1 MNAPDALVVVGA
13 GQAGA
18 ELAVTARQ
26 LGWPGPIHLVGAEL
40 HPPYQRPPLS
50 KGLLAGGGS
59 TTATPVR
66 ALPTYAAAGVDLV
79 LGTSVTGVDL
89 ARRTVELDDGRT
101 LGYRSLALT
110 TGGRPRRLPL
120 VEGTAADTLHTLE
133 DARSLGA
140 ALRPGLRLLVV
151 GGGFVGLEVA
161 AVAAGHGAAV
171 TVVEARPR
179 LLERTCPAPVAAF
192 FAAAHAARGVD
203 VRTGVSVVRVD
214 RTAVG
219 LVVHLDD
226 GSTVAVD
233 RVLAGIGQVA
243 DDALARS
250 AGLAVHD
257 GVLVDQRARTSDPHV
272 VAAGDCTRQLHGFLG
287 VRLRLESQQN
297 AGDQARIAARTAC
310 GLPPVA
316 AAVPT
321 FWSDQY
327 EHTLQIAGVAAP
339 GDRQVVR
346 GDPRGGGFSVLTLRG
361 DLLTSVQ
368 AVDRPRDFAAGRKL
382 LARRA
387 RVGPPDAL
395 AGPAPLT
402 DLVTQGQEN
411 PCP

>member
-1 MNAPDALVVVGA
+1 MTAPDALVVVGA

-26 LGWPGPIHLVGAEL
+26 LGWPGPIHLVGAEE

-50 KGLLAGGGS
+50 KGLLAGGGA
-59 TTATPVR
+59 TAATPVR
-66 ALPTYAAAGVDLV
+66 APQAYAAAGVELV
-79 LGTSVTGVDL
+79 TGTSVTAVDL
-89 ARRTVELDDGRT
+89 SRRTVALDDGRT
-101 LGYRSLALT
+101 LAYRALALT
-110 TGGRPRRLPL
+110 TGGRPRRLALSP
-120 VEGTAADTLHTLE
+120 GTTADALHSLE

-140 ALRPGLRLLVV
+140 VLRPGLRLLVV

-161 AVAAGHGAAV
+161 AVATGLGAAV

-179 LLERTCPAPVAAF
+179 LLERTCPAPVADLL
-192 FAAAHAARGVD
+192 AAAHTARGVD

-214 RTAVG
+214 RSGTG

-226 GSTVAVD
+226 GSAVAVD
-233 RVLAGIGQVA
+233 RVLAGIGQA
-243 DDALARS
+243 PDDALARS
-250 AGLAVHD
+250 AGLAVQD
-257 GVLVDQRARTSDPHV
+257 GVLVDQHARTSDPHV

-297 AGDQARIAARTAC
+297 AGDQARIAARTVC
-310 GLPPVA
+310 GLPPA
-316 AAVPT
+316 PAAVPT

-327 EHTLQIAGVAAP
+327 GHALQIAGVAGP
-339 GDRQVVR
+339 GDREVVR
-346 GDPRGGGFSVLTLRG
+346 RDPAGGGLSVLTLRG

-387 RVGPPDAL
+387 RLGPPEAL
-395 AGPAPLT
+395 GGPAPLT
-402 DLVTQGQEN
+402 ELVTTGQET